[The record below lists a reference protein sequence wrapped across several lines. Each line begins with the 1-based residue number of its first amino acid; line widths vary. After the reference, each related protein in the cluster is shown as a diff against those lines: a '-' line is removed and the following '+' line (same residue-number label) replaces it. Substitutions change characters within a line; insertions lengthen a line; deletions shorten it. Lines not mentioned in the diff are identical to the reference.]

1 MARSKTE
8 EQKLGLEDNVFKTV
22 DGREIT
28 LSDHFHAKDFVVDD
42 KTGSFVKHD
51 ALLRVCKELF
61 YILER
66 NVNIVQVPDR
76 TNNMCATAIVSYKL
90 QPKSA
95 LSGRIFTFQSSADCY
110 YGNHP
115 PHVDRYNT
123 AMAETRASGRA
134 LRFLLGVNFC
144 TKEEI
149 AGNPTDN
156 IDADNDP
163 IKPNTIM
170 LIEKKFMGQ
179 HGITIEQIREQ
190 AKKPELGT
198 LEELTI
204 AEGAK
209 LIQKLNR
216 NLVKLT
222 GG

>member
-1 MARSKTE
+1 MARSKTA
-8 EQKLGLEDNVFKTV
+8 EQKLALDDKTFKTI

-28 LSDHFHAKDFVVDD
+28 LSDHFDSKDFVVDD
-42 KTGSFVKHD
+42 DNGSFVKHD

-61 YILER
+61 YIEQR
-66 NVNIVQVPDR
+66 KVKIVQVPDR
-76 TNNMCATAIVSYKL
+76 TNNMCATAVVTYIL
-90 QPKSA
+90 EPKVEGST
-95 LSGRIFTFQSSADCY
+95 RYFTFESSADCY

-115 PHVDRYNT
+115 PHCDRYFT

-163 IKPNTIM
+163 IKPNTVM

-179 HGITIEQIREQ
+179 NKITIEQIREQ
-190 AKKPELGT
+190 AKKPELGA

-216 NLVKLT
+216 NLIKLT